1 MIELYT
7 FIIMLVAI
15 GCAWSS
21 YKIGRKEGAEAA
33 LEILYNKKIICYD
46 DKGNIKPNPFFDHD
60 PWVNVKEDL

>member
-7 FIIMLVAI
+7 FIIMLAAV

-46 DKGNIKPNPFFDHD
+46 DKGNI
-60 PWVNVKEDL
+60 

>member
-33 LEILYNKKIICYD
+33 LPGGPARGGE
-46 DKGNIKPNPFFDHD
+46 GR
-60 PWVNVKEDL
+60 